1 MKKIK
6 VGKIRY
12 NQKTPPS
19 TITYKQVSMA
29 NEVAKEIASIGIDCK
44 IEYSRYTIDIIV
56 VMDSDQKMYGLNLG
70 TFRVFWDSNED
81 NKLQYLG
88 VGIGHYDGYEI
99 KRGWTS
105 NLEINS
111 VANVLKKDIEYYQ
124 NRKLTYR

>member
-6 VGKIRY
+6 IGKISD
-12 NQKTPPS
+12 NQKTPPN
-19 TITYKQVSMA
+19 TLTYKQVSMA
-29 NEVAKEIASIGIDCK
+29 NEVAKEIASIGIDCE
-44 IEYSRYTIDIIV
+44 IVYDSCTIDIMV
-56 VMDSDQKMYGLNLG
+56 VMDSDVRMRDLNVG
-70 TFRVFWDSNED
+70 RFRVFWAGDGD

-99 KRGWTS
+99 RRGWTS
-105 NLEINS
+105 DLEINA

>member
-1 MKKIK
+1 M
-6 VGKIRY
+6 
-12 NQKTPPS
+12 
-19 TITYKQVSMA
+19 
-29 NEVAKEIASIGIDCK
+29 AKEIASIGIDCE
-44 IEYSRYTIDIIV
+44 IVYDFCTIDISV
-56 VMDSDQKMYGLNLG
+56 VMDSDMRMRNLNVG
-70 TFRVFWDSNED
+70 RFRVFWASDGD